1 MSDKKKYIGTSNL
14 TPLVALNRLKELF
27 VKYSL
32 NDSDS
37 VYMQESLDLLSKE
50 LPELIENNKW
60 WEAVEDNLTS
70 TQWKK
75 ARRQLIKK

>member
-1 MSDKKKYIGTSNL
+1 
-14 TPLVALNRLKELF
+14 
-27 VKYSL
+27 
-32 NDSDS
+32 
-37 VYMQESLDLLSKE
+37 MQESLDLLSKE

-75 ARRQLIKK
+75 KKTTYKK